1 MSKAPDAFRTISEVA
16 DWLETPA
23 HVLRFWESKFSQV
36 KPVKRA
42 GGRRYYRRNDMLLL
56 GGIKRLLHHDGLTI
70 KDVQKLLRDKGSKHV
85 AALSSYNLDDD
96 SDDTIESTIVETS
109 ATKSEEP
116 VFHSV
121 AVRSE
126 TPNVVPFSREDDQM
140 SFPGFEFTSDR
151 GKTSEPTHHP
161 SSIPPV
167 SPEVEVQ
174 PAAPAP
180 LPIDISN
187 IADDP
192 DAGTVKTTP
201 GVLFS
206 LASLNTGALASRLED
221 VKSFVDAL
229 SSVSVLNAN
238 SGKS

>member
-70 KDVQKLLRDKGSKHV
+70 KDVQKLLRDKGAKHV
-85 AALSSYNLDDD
+85 ANLSSYNLDDD
-96 SDDTIESTIVETS
+96 SDDTIESTIVEEATS
-109 ATKSEEP
+109 KSDEP

-121 AVRSE
+121 AARNE
-126 TPNVVPFSREDDQM
+126 TPNVVPFAREDDQM
-140 SFPGFEFTSDR
+140 SFPGFEFASER
-151 GKTSEPTHHP
+151 RKTSEASLPPEPTP
-161 SSIPPV
+161 TI
-167 SPEVEVQ
+167 SPEEEDH

-180 LPIDISN
+180 QPIDISN
-187 IADDP
+187 IAEDP
-192 DAGTVKTTP
+192 NVGTVTSAP
-201 GVLFS
+201 GILTS
-206 LASLNTGALASRLED
+206 LAALNIGALATRLD
-221 VKSFVDAL
+221 HVKTFVDAL
-229 SSVSVLNAN
+229 GSVSVLNAN
-238 SGKS
+238 NGKS